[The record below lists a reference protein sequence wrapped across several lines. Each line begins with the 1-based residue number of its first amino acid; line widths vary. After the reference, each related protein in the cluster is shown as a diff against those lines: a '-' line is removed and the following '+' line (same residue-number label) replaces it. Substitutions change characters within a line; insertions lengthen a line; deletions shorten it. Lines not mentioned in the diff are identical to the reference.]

1 MKIKRIKISTIII
14 FFMCTTVTVFSLA
27 IVSYYN
33 NLKFMMLESEVFYSR
48 DVKSFI
54 MESENYE
61 KTIDYKWTNELSNS
75 DYILY
80 KKNIVSNQQV
90 SAVYTKGQTYMP
102 PILKGNYF
110 TESDMNDKK
119 GVAIVGKEILKSLYN
134 KEKYT
139 FMDDELDIIG
149 ILGYENKSSIYDNM
163 ILINLPY
170 VINKTGIDGMYLIDG
185 IDNSTNIKSLIDE
198 KLEECSIY
206 EQDNNELS
214 NKIYVND
221 NSGYKQIF
229 ICLIVIM
236 ILTSFSVSLIWIS
249 DKKDSIAVKKL
260 IGVKDIRIIS
270 DTLIEY
276 VKYSSISAI
285 IGIVIIMILNC
296 LTSININ
303 INLEIVVKSYLLTF
317 IITIIIAIP
326 SLLKSLKGNIS
337 TLMR

>member
-1 MKIKRIKISTIII
+1 
-14 FFMCTTVTVFSLA
+14 
-27 IVSYYN
+27 
-33 NLKFMMLESEVFYSR
+33 
-48 DVKSFI
+48 
-54 MESENYE
+54 
-61 KTIDYKWTNELSNS
+61 
-75 DYILY
+75 
-80 KKNIVSNQQV
+80 
-90 SAVYTKGQTYMP
+90 
-102 PILKGNYF
+102 
-110 TESDMNDKK
+110 
-119 GVAIVGKEILKSLYN
+119 
-134 KEKYT
+134 
-139 FMDDELDIIG
+139 
-149 ILGYENKSSIYDNM
+149 
-163 ILINLPY
+163 
-170 VINKTGIDGMYLIDG
+170 
-185 IDNSTNIKSLIDE
+185 
-198 KLEECSIY
+198 
-206 EQDNNELS
+206 
-214 NKIYVND
+214 
-221 NSGYKQIF
+221 
-229 ICLIVIM
+229 M

>member
-1 MKIKRIKISTIII
+1 
-14 FFMCTTVTVFSLA
+14 
-27 IVSYYN
+27 
-33 NLKFMMLESEVFYSR
+33 
-48 DVKSFI
+48 
-54 MESENYE
+54 
-61 KTIDYKWTNELSNS
+61 
-75 DYILY
+75 
-80 KKNIVSNQQV
+80 
-90 SAVYTKGQTYMP
+90 
-102 PILKGNYF
+102 
-110 TESDMNDKK
+110 MNDKK

-170 VINKTGIDGMYLIDG
+170 LINKTGIDGMYLIDG
-185 IDNSTNIKSLIDE
+185 IDNSTNIKNLIDK
-198 KLEECSIY
+198 KLEGCNIY

-249 DKKDSIAVKKL
+249 DKKDSIAIKKL
-260 IGVKDIRIIS
+260 IGVKDIKIIG

-285 IGIVIIMILNC
+285 VGIVIVMILNC
-296 LTSININ
+296 LTSIKIN
-303 INLEIVVKSYLLTF
+303 VNLEIVVKSYLLTF